1 MNQTMK
7 EKVEQIV
14 VSALE
19 IDSADDR
26 NAFLDRGCQ
35 GDGELR
41 ALMEDMIALQP
52 KLDRLFPEGG
62 VEFVL
67 SEDLSMIPPKLE

>member
-7 EKVEQIV
+7 EKVEQIF

-26 NAFLDRGCQ
+26 NAFLDRACQ

-41 ALMEDMIALQP
+41 ALVKDMIALQP
-52 KLDRLFPEGG
+52 ELDRLFPEGG
-62 VEFVL
+62 AEFVL
-67 SEDLSMIPPKLE
+67 FKDLSMIPPKLE